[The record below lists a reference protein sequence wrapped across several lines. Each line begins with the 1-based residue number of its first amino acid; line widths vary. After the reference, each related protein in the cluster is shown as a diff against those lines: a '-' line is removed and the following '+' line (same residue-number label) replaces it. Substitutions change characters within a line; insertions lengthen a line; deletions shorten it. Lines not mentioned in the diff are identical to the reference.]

1 MQSPKTKCLTVALAA
16 IMVLGTLDAASARQK
31 KKYRAAKP
39 AVSKVDRVPGT
50 LVPLDV
56 DGTPIIMQGYSS
68 PRMMRDGTAQPAA
81 ARRPPGENPA
91 RQQHLHSAAQSVA
104 LFPQQ
109 PAGRGADPAR
119 ARSPTS
125 RRRSPPSAIG

>member
-1 MQSPKTKCLTVALAA
+1 MQSPKTKRLTVALAA
-16 IMVLGTLDAASARQK
+16 IMVLGALDAASARQK

-68 PRMMRDGTAQPAA
+68 PRMMRDGTAQPAERA
-81 ARRPPGENPA
+81 HRPVKIRAAAARTFRRPIHRPMPATARRP
-91 RQQHLHSAAQSVA
+91 
-104 LFPQQ
+104 
-109 PAGRGADPAR
+109 
-119 ARSPTS
+119 
-125 RRRSPPSAIG
+125 RR